1 MVALAEPST
10 PAIRQVDMTGQLVIM
25 GSGDTA
31 PTMVGA
37 HRAALR
43 RAGPGPAILLD
54 TPFGF
59 QENADD
65 ITRRAVTYFAHSV
78 QRTVTPLRWRT
89 RLTGREL
96 DRALDAVLDA
106 RWVYSGPGSPTYALQ
121 VWRASGLGEA
131 LTSVVAGGGT
141 VTMASAAALTIGVA
155 TVPVY
160 EIYKCGA
167 DPHWVDGLNIL
178 AALTR
183 LHAAVIPHY
192 NNTEGG
198 THSTRFC
205 YLGERR
211 LAQLERQLPAG
222 AHLIGVDEH
231 TALVLD
237 LAEET
242 ATVVGAGSVT
252 VRMAGA
258 SRVLPR
264 QSVVPIPHLA
274 HRPRAHTATATWRY
288 QPVDGTTG
296 PPLDGQPT
304 SLRAAADKAHAEF
317 VKQWNDRNAEAA
329 GNAAL
334 DLEQT
339 ISAWS
344 ADTEQDDIDYAR
356 RIFRRM
362 MSQLQESA
370 ARQAELAQRLGSLVQ
385 VVVEQ
390 RERARQIGDFG
401 EADRLRNHLAAAGVD
416 VRDTPDGARWTLLD
430 VAAEPMRIPDS
441 DTAT

>member
-1 MVALAEPST
+1 
-10 PAIRQVDMTGQLVIM
+10 MTGQLVII

-31 PTMVGA
+31 PTMVEA

-43 RAGPGPAILLD
+43 RAGPGSAILVD

-65 ITRRAVTYFAHSV
+65 ITRRAVTYFARSV
-78 QRTVTPLRWRT
+78 QRTITPLRWRT

-96 DRALDAVLDA
+96 DRTVEAVLDA
-106 RWVYSGPGSPTYALQ
+106 RWVYSGPGSPTYALR
-121 VWRASGLGEA
+121 VWRGSGLGEA

-167 DPHWVDGLNIL
+167 DPHWVEGLDIL
-178 AALTR
+178 AALTG

-211 LAQLERQLPAG
+211 LAELERQLPAG

-237 LAEET
+237 LKDET

-252 VRMAGA
+252 VRMAGD
-258 SRVLPR
+258 SRILPPR
-264 QSVVPIPHLA
+264 SVVPIGELA
-274 HRPRAHTATATWRY
+274 HRPRAQAATVTRRN
-288 QPVDGTTG
+288 QPVASTGGT
-296 PPLDGQPT
+296 PLGCQPT
-304 SLRAAADKAHAEF
+304 SLRAAADQAHAEF
-317 VKQWNDRNAEAA
+317 VERWNDGNMAAA
-329 GNAAL
+329 GSAAL

-339 ISAWS
+339 IYAWS
-344 ADTEQDDIDYAR
+344 ADTEQADIDHAR
-356 RIFRRM
+356 RILRRM
-362 MSQLQESA
+362 MSQLQES
-370 ARQAELAQRLGSLVQ
+370 RGRHAELVQRIGTLVQ

-390 RERARQIGDFG
+390 RERARQVGNFR
-401 EADRLRNHLAAAGVD
+401 EADHLRDRLAAAGVD
-416 VRDTPDGARWTLLD
+416 VRDTPDGPRWTLRLHS
-430 VAAEPMRIPDS
+430 S
-441 DTAT
+441 DTAR